1 MPIFELIVPIVD
13 ILPQEGNNGACDKA
27 VPTIDFWCLLII
39 QLLNYIKHDYVVIM

>member
-27 VPTIDFWCLLII
+27 VPTIDFLMPLDHPTFELH
-39 QLLNYIKHDYVVIM
+39 QA